1 MGGSVK
7 GGDIFGT
14 MPKIQVNS
22 PDAVSDDRII
32 PTTSVE
38 QYSAT
43 LASWFGLNS
52 SEINAVFPNLHRF
65 STNNLGFL
73 V

>member
-1 MGGSVK
+1 VN

-14 MPKIQVNS
+14 MPKIEVNS
-22 PDAVSDDRII
+22 PDAVEKSSRII

-43 LASWFGLNS
+43 LARWFGL
-52 SEINAVFPNLHRF
+52 SEGEIKRLFPNL
-65 STNNLGFL
+65 TNFDLKNLGFMG
-73 V
+73 

>member
-1 MGGSVK
+1 MDGSVK
-7 GGDIFGT
+7 GSDIFGT

-22 PDAVSDDRII
+22 PDTGSDNRII

-43 LASWFGLNS
+43 LAS
-52 SEINAVFPNLHRF
+52 
-65 STNNLGFL
+65 
-73 V
+73 